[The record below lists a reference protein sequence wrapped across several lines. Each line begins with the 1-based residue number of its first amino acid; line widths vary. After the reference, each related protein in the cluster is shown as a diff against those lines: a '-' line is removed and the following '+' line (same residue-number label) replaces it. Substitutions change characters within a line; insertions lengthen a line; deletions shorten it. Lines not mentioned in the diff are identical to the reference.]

1 MFIAGLPVV
10 VVGWWLAP
18 WGVALLFE
26 RGAFSANDTE
36 AVAGVFRIL
45 LVQVPLYLPNMVLVN
60 WANSTG
66 AYRHLLYTSVLGA
79 SMKLVGNTL
88 LVQKY
93 GLNGIAAATV
103 LRYLITT
110 GYLVLIRTQR
120 ASLTLK

>member
-1 MFIAGLPVV
+1 MQTTQRQWRGFSEFCWSGSAI
-10 VVGWWLAP
+10 LAKY
-18 WGVALLFE
+18 G
-26 RGAFSANDTE
+26 
-36 AVAGVFRIL
+36 
-45 LVQVPLYLPNMVLVN
+45 LVN

-93 GLNGIAAATV
+93 GLNGIAAATA